1 MIARSLTI
9 KIILF
14 VAFFFFCSPSVCRAL
29 QYVGKFL
36 AGMRT
41 EGGGA
46 RRGMFFLG
54 DL

>member
-14 VAFFFFCSPSVCRAL
+14 VAFFSPVFLL

-36 AGMRT
+36 AEIRT
-41 EGGGA
+41 GVGGWGGGRCA
-46 RRGMFFLG
+46 MGMFFLG
-54 DL
+54 DP